1 MLSIAPHFNIFTFSQ
16 VMVIEFARYVFG
28 MKNANS
34 AEFDTET
41 PNPVV
46 ISMPEKNPG
55 IMGGTMRLGSHPTF
69 VSLRSAEGQ
78 ATIASQVYGLSESVF
93 KINERHR
100 HRYEVNPKMVK
111 SLENQGL
118 LFSGRDETGD
128 RMEIAE
134 LPQSVH
140 PYYIGA
146 QFHPEF
152 KSRPNRPRL
161 VITLQL

>member
-1 MLSIAPHFNIFTFSQ
+1 
-16 VMVIEFARYVFG
+16 MVIEYARNVLR

-34 AEFDTET
+34 TEFDGET
-41 PNPVV
+41 PNPAV
-46 ISMPEKNPG
+46 IFMPEINPT
-55 IMGGTMRLGSHPTF
+55 IMGGTMRLGSRPT
-69 VSLRSAEGQ
+69 VISLHTSEGQ

-93 KINERHR
+93 KIDERHR
-100 HRYEVNPKMVK
+100 HRYEVNPELVK
-111 SLENQGL
+111 SLEQQGL
-118 LFSGRDETGD
+118 LFSGRDETGV

-161 VITLQL
+161 VVILPARYHIN